1 MNPDKGKSGNYARAK
16 IARSKE
22 RIGSVLG
29 AESPRGKVTVTAAN
43 WLTIFRL
50 VVVPFFWMAFF
61 SSDYSVRIVGTIL
74 FILGAL
80 SDLWDGRLARKYRHV
95 TPFGNFMDPL
105 ADKLLTLSAYW
116 AIFLRE
122 DFGRFRILGLVCIL
136 LITTREVGITALRIF
151 AIEQGSSVVT
161 SIWGKVKTTVQ
172 LITIILLLLL
182 FNSRS
187 LLSEYELDYSL
198 FTGDAFIIFV
208 NILFIICAF
217 TSVVSGLLYFRKD
230 DDGSLKQV
238 S

>member
-1 MNPDKGKSGNYARAK
+1 MNQDKEKNGNSARTT
-16 IARSKE
+16 IARGKE

-29 AESPRGKVTVTAAN
+29 AESPSGKVTVTAAN

-50 VVVPFFWMAFF
+50 VVVPFFWVTFF
-61 SSDYSVRIVGTIL
+61 SPSYSIRIIGTIL

-80 SDLWDGRLARKYRHV
+80 SDLWDGRLARKHRHV

-122 DFGRFRILGLVCIL
+122 DFGRFIILGLVCIL
-136 LITTREVGITALRIF
+136 LITIREVGITMLRIL
-151 AIEQGSSVVT
+151 AIESGSSVVT

-172 LITIILLLLL
+172 LVTIILLLLL

-187 LLSEYELDYSL
+187 LLIEYELEYKL
-198 FTGDAFIIFV
+198 FTSDAFLIFV
-208 NILFIICAF
+208 NVLFIICAF
-217 TSVVSGLLYFRKD
+217 TSIVSGLLYLRRD
-230 DDGSLKQV
+230 DKANVKQV

>member
-1 MNPDKGKSGNYARAK
+1 MIRGKSKNGKAARAA
-16 IARSKE
+16 IERGKE

-50 VVVPFFWMAFF
+50 VVVPFFWVTFF
-61 SSDYSVRIVGTIL
+61 STSVSTRIVGTAL

-80 SDLWDGRLARKYRHV
+80 SDLWDGHLARKYRHV
-95 TPFGNFMDPL
+95 TPFGDFMDPL

-122 DFGRFRILGLVCIL
+122 DFGRFAILGLICIL
-136 LITTREVGITALRIF
+136 LITLREAGITALRIF
-151 AIEQGSSVVT
+151 AIESGSSVIT
-161 SIWGKVKTTVQ
+161 SIWGKVKTTIQ
-172 LITIILLLLL
+172 LVTIILLLLL
-182 FNSRS
+182 FNFRS
-187 LLSEYELDYSL
+187 ILVGYDIELTL
-198 FTGDAFIIFV
+198 FRGELFIIFV
-208 NILFIICAF
+208 NILLILCAF

-230 DDGSLKQV
+230 DDGDLKQI